1 MTKEF
6 AIKRRKVGE
15 MDIPGGLVD
24 VTDPCYTRDVWC
36 RMNDVRVR
44 PGKYNCYSFVGQ
56 EPHG

>member
-24 VTDPCYTRDVWC
+24 VTDPCYTR
-36 RMNDVRVR
+36 
-44 PGKYNCYSFVGQ
+44 Q